1 MSTKPVR
8 LLRKIDVPLR
18 VIGSG
23 LVVVAYAV
31 IVYAN
36 VSAGVGLSLLGDTLA
51 LPFFIRTRAWDV
63 VFMIGVLGFVSIS
76 KLIST
81 LLA

>member
-1 MSTKPVR
+1 M
-8 LLRKIDVPLR
+8 RKIDVLLR
-18 VIGSG
+18 VIGSV
-23 LVVVAYAV
+23 LVVVAYTV

-36 VSAGVGLSLLGDTLA
+36 VEVGVGLSLFGDALA

-76 KLIST
+76 KLISI
-81 LLA
+81 LPA